1 MSTWRRL
8 VVTLFPEHY
17 KGSTGFQR
25 PDESIY
31 SIFWTLLKDLD
42 NFIQSDDVDG
52 LTRIFKLVHWCYS
65 QRQRAPDL
73 WNAAAAGFLEH
84 LADEDERAKIIP
96 FWVNPDQFDYMRDEF
111 EKRRERKGQGKFREL
126 LEAYN
131 RVNNT
136 RFE

>member
-1 MSTWRRL
+1 
-8 VVTLFPEHY
+8 
-17 KGSTGFQR
+17 
-25 PDESIY
+25 
-31 SIFWTLLKDLD
+31 LKDLD